1 LIVLVNQLKK
11 KLKKERREKMAV
23 VDLAI
28 ITALVITIIIAFKI
42 YK

>member
-11 KLKKERREKMAV
+11 KLKKGKREKMAV
-23 VDLAI
+23 IDLI
-28 ITALVITIIIAFKI
+28 IVTSLVITIIIAVKI